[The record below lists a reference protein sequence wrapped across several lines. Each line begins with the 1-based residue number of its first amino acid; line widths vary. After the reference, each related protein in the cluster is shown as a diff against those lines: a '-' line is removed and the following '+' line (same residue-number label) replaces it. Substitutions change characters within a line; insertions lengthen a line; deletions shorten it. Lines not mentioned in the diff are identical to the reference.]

1 MDNMFWGY
9 INRGFSPAVGL
20 TAHYLSLRWPST
32 SQPSPLSRTGEWVAT
47 REYTWTGF
55 SHADAN
61 SLPVMGGHCTT
72 SALLSMSMATA
83 LSECCQTVY
92 EVASTWISF
101 HLAMLCIDLCECS
114 VTHQRHGHSTQQVFR
129 VKNSLRCD
137 EVMNGSSRT
146 YGISDAT
153 KALTW

>member
-1 MDNMFWGY
+1 
-9 INRGFSPAVGL
+9 
-20 TAHYLSLRWPST
+20 
-32 SQPSPLSRTGEWVAT
+32 
-47 REYTWTGF
+47 
-55 SHADAN
+55 
-61 SLPVMGGHCTT
+61 
-72 SALLSMSMATA
+72 
-83 LSECCQTVY
+83 
-92 EVASTWISF
+92 
-101 HLAMLCIDLCECS
+101 MLCIDLCECS